1 MNATESRSQLRWI
14 GLRTP
19 SPVAMAP
26 VWAKANLNTTYF
38 INRIDSV
45 EGGLGGWKLIARRQG
60 GTKVELG
67 GFTRRK
73 DAIEAANK
81 DCGLLP

>member
-1 MNATESRSQLRWI
+1 MNATDSRPQLRWN

-45 EGGLGGWKLIARRQG
+45 EGGLGGWKLRARRQD

-67 GFTRRK
+67 GFLRRK
-73 DAIEAANK
+73 DAIEAANR
-81 DCGLLP
+81 DCGLV